1 MSEDNIIE
9 LLRNDDE
16 YYRGVGRQYMSNSDI
31 NTLLTNPKQY
41 GAIQEDCLPF
51 LQGRLFHTAI
61 LEPAKAKLMINKAV
75 ATSSRNTK
83 AYREA
88 VEHADGEMLL
98 LAREVDAVEKMCRE
112 MLANV
117 DFFDLIRDDN
127 NLYEQPAI
135 GTLMGHQFK
144 GKADIITNDYVI
156 DLKTTG
162 NIRKFKWSARTY
174 GYNSQAYIYQ
184 KLFGKPM
191 KFLVVDKNTFELG
204 MFDPSADFIGQG
216 RDRVE
221 EGLRV
226 YKEFFGDDATQSI
239 DDYYIY
245 DTL

>member
-1 MSEDNIIE
+1 MNEGNIIE
-9 LLRNDDE
+9 LLKDDNE

-61 LEPAKAKLMINKAV
+61 LEPEKAKVMINKAV
-75 ATSSRNTK
+75 ATNSRNTK

-88 VEHADGEMLL
+88 VEHHGGEMLL
-98 LAREVDAVEKMCRE
+98 LAKEVDAVAAMCKE
-112 MLANV
+112 MLGSV
-117 DFFDLIRDDN
+117 DFFDLIRDDRN
-127 NLYEQPAI
+127 IYEQPAVGEI
-135 GTLMGHQFK
+135 MGHQFK
-144 GKADIITNDYVI
+144 GKADILGDDCVI

-184 KLFGKPM
+184 KLFDRPM
-191 KFLVVDKNTFELG
+191 KFLVIDKNTLELG
-204 MFDPSADFIGQG
+204 MYEPSADFLGQG

-226 YKEFFGDDATQSI
+226 YNQFFSDNAEQSI